1 LSFSKKYTAGLGKP
15 STGQK
20 TEQQKAL
27 RKIGN
32 RNTTHKVR
40 AFLYKSSRCTIFV
53 PSKTDRRVL
62 SKVELKQKTM
72 AVRIRLA
79 RRGRK
84 KKPMYDVVVADSRA
98 PRDGKFIE
106 KVGRYNPLTDPATII
121 LDEERIL
128 DWLLKGAQPTETVRR
143 MLKYRGI
150 LLRKHLEVG
159 VRKGAIT
166 REEADKRY
174 QEWLK
179 TKEAKIEGKKARL
192 AQQKEAA
199 KKAQL
204 EAEAK
209 IREERAKAIEA
220 KRKAA
225 EQETA
230 ASDESNE
237 NQAE

>member
-1 LSFSKKYTAGLGKP
+1 
-15 STGQK
+15 
-20 TEQQKAL
+20 
-27 RKIGN
+27 
-32 RNTTHKVR
+32 
-40 AFLYKSSRCTIFV
+40 
-53 PSKTDRRVL
+53 
-62 SKVELKQKTM
+62 M

-121 LDEERIL
+121 LDDERIL

>member
-1 LSFSKKYTAGLGKP
+1 
-15 STGQK
+15 
-20 TEQQKAL
+20 
-27 RKIGN
+27 
-32 RNTTHKVR
+32 
-40 AFLYKSSRCTIFV
+40 
-53 PSKTDRRVL
+53 
-62 SKVELKQKTM
+62 M

-84 KKPMYDVVVADSRA
+84 KRPMYDVVVADSRA

-106 KVGRYNPLTDPATII
+106 KVGRYNPLTDPATIV

-159 VRKGAIT
+159 IRKGAIT

-174 QEWLK
+174 QEWLQA
-179 TKEAKIEGKKARL
+179 KEAKIEGKKARL

-209 IREERAKAIEA
+209 IKEERAKAIEA

-225 EQETA
+225 EEAAAPAEEENA
-230 ASDESNE
+230 ASEE
-237 NQAE
+237 NTENNAE